1 MPWIVVRGPPKA
13 RPWPGLEA
21 ASASVWWGEPGLSRS
36 RPPGI
41 PKLLPPLVF
50 LFQPVLLLLLLA
62 LNIRR
67 IELLLKCAIMGVVYL
82 LQDVESRAGLLAL
95 AGGHRHAALGVVVDH
110 PLVLD
115 QSEVRWGH
123 VTSLHQSQL
132 TWYQKTYSGGRSAFS
147 RMQTRWMTEP
157 FSILY

>member
-1 MPWIVVRGPPKA
+1 M
-13 RPWPGLEA
+13 
-21 ASASVWWGEPGLSRS
+21 ASVWWVGPELSRS

-41 PKLLPPLVF
+41 PKLLLPLVF

-95 AGGHRHAALGVVVDH
+95 AGGHRHPAQGVVVDH
-110 PLVLD
+110 PLVLVPED
-115 QSEVRWGH
+115 VLRWQEGILQDADERYESSFFYPVLVR
-123 VTSLHQSQL
+123 
-132 TWYQKTYSGGRSAFS
+132 
-147 RMQTRWMTEP
+147 
-157 FSILY
+157 

>member
-1 MPWIVVRGPPKA
+1 MSGGAGRG
-13 RPWPGLEA
+13 G
-21 ASASVWWGEPGLSRS
+21 PGLSWS

-41 PKLLPPLVF
+41 PKLLLPLVF

-115 QSEVRWGH
+115 QSEVR
-123 VTSLHQSQL
+123 VT
-132 TWYQKTYSGGRSAFS
+132 
-147 RMQTRWMTEP
+147 
-157 FSILY
+157 